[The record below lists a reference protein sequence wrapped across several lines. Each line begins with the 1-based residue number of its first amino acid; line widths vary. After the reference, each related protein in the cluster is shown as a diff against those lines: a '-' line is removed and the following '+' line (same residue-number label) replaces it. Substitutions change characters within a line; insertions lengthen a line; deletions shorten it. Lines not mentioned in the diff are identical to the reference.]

1 MEWLVES
8 ENAEPADAESR
19 EHHTTID
26 KGLEIHRFCYPGAS
40 WNQFLLQIRKE
51 TVAVTDKWEILF
63 LT

>member
-8 ENAEPADAESR
+8 ANAEPADAEGH
-19 EHHTTID
+19 EHHTTIY
-26 KGLEIHRFCYPGAS
+26 KGLEIHRFCYPRGF
-40 WNQFLLQIRKE
+40 WNQFLLQKWKE